1 MNTIPK
7 LLRDIELGENKPAE
21 LKKHPF
27 EEALTTL
34 INKHSME
41 SESNTPDFIL
51 AQYILTCLSAYKNA
65 VNARD
70 KWFEFI
76 PFGASNPM

>member
-1 MNTIPK
+1 MNTTPR
-7 LLRDIELGENKPAE
+7 LLRDIELGDKPQAPII
-21 LKKHPF
+21 HPF
-27 EEALTTL
+27 EKALTEL

-65 VNARD
+65 VTARD
-70 KWFEFI
+70 NWFSFI
-76 PFGASNPM
+76 PFGANNQM